1 MTKEEYQKRLILKRW
16 TLKDFAA
23 RINMPYGTLYSIL
36 KNVDGGSMY
45 NVVKICSGLHIST
58 DGLAQIGTPR
68 NYVLQEDKSMY
79 GTKELPDLKSILGS
93 TFLFNGTKYTP
104 PKEKQDML
112 SQIIQAVLSGK
123 TQ

>member
-1 MTKEEYQKRLILKRW
+1 
-16 TLKDFAA
+16 
-23 RINMPYGTLYSIL
+23 
-36 KNVDGGSMY
+36 MY
-45 NVVKICSGLHIST
+45 NIVKICSGLHIST

-93 TFLFNGTKYTP
+93 TFLFNGTKYTLS
-104 PKEKQDML
+104 KEKQDML

-123 TQ
+123 AQ